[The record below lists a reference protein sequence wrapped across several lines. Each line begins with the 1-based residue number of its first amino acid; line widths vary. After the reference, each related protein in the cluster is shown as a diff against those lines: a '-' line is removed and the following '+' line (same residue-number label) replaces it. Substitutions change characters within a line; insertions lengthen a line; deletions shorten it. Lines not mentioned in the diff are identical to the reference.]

1 MPASKSLP
9 TLVLEL
15 KDLVLTYLKQETIGP
30 IKNLGRF
37 LVRGVAGSILLAL
50 GLVLLQLAL
59 LRGLQ
64 TELAD
69 TFDGHWSFGPYLLTV
84 AVSIVV
90 MVLSIR
96 GIGAAKRRR
105 AKAARP

>member
-1 MPASKSLP
+1 MPTNKSLP

-15 KDLVLTYLKQETIGP
+15 KDLVVTYVKQETIGP

-37 LVRGVAGSILLAL
+37 LVRGVGGSLLL
-50 GLVLLQLAL
+50 GVGLVLLELAL

-64 TELAD
+64 TQMAE
-69 TFDGHWSFGPYLLTV
+69 TFDGRLSFLPYVITI

-90 MVLSIR
+90 LALSAR
-96 GIGAAKRRR
+96 AIGSAKRRR
-105 AKAARP
+105 AARP